1 MTTGTI
7 ELTVTSRCYGNSGQ
21 YIARITGRAEKYTY
35 AREFVGRKRD
45 RDTSAI
51 IDEPGIYEECDIDKK
66 GRKDLTYVYVYART
80 AELPPLTE
88 TSNPHFGYVS
98 LSESDVMQVTKRLD
112 AGESLTDIL
121 AVALDGDGDGDR
133 WYGYTVR
140 TKGEAKKASVAVT
153 IDSAT
158 DACWAVLQAL
168 PEREAKK
175 VLAAL
180 KLRVSPPKPE
190 AEAAAEVAPPA
201 EPVDAPAAV

>member
-1 MTTGTI
+1 MTPETTGTI

-66 GRKDLTYVYVYART
+66 GRKDLTYAYVYART
-80 AELPPLTE
+80 ADLPPLTVS
-88 TSNPHFGYVS
+88 SNPHFGY
-98 LSESDVMQVTKRLD
+98 LPMSESDVMHVTKRLD

-121 AVALDGDGDGDR
+121 AVALDGDR
-133 WYGYTVR
+133 YGYTVR